1 MLCSRVLA
9 RASCAVA
16 REESAAAAIR
26 TEVPVR
32 IVMAAMALLMCC
44 GEVHAQH
51 AQGTF
56 RSAVDLV
63 SLNVIVT
70 DARERFVTG
79 LSEQDFTVFEDGVQ
93 QNVSYF
99 AATNVPLDLAILLDT
114 SSSMSDKLATVQ
126 EAAVGFAS
134 HLRSGDRVTV
144 VSIKDSA
151 RVLHDLDGDVAGAC
165 DAIRKTAASGGTALY
180 NSIYTTIRQMQKV
193 HASDEGQVRRQAIA
207 VLTDGDDTTSLVTF
221 DDLLALAKQAG
232 IAIYTIALKS
242 QYPTALLGAMRE
254 NSESD
259 FAMKALAQETG
270 ARSFFPADISQL
282 AGVYSSITQELA
294 SQYALGYTSSNSKR
308 DGSFRRI
315 FVRVDEPNVRAR
327 TRSGY
332 VVGKAQ
338 ASLNGRPPAVETR

>member
-1 MLCSRVLA
+1 M
-9 RASCAVA
+9 
-16 REESAAAAIR
+16 
-26 TEVPVR
+26 
-32 IVMAAMALLMCC
+32 MAAMALLMWC
-44 GEVHAQH
+44 GEVRAQNT
-51 AQGTF
+51 QGTF

-70 DARERFVTG
+70 DARDRFVTG
-79 LSEQDFTVFEDGVQ
+79 LGQEDFAVFEDGVAQ
-93 QNVSYF
+93 DVSFF
-99 AATNVPLDLAILLDT
+99 AATNVPLDLAILLDV

-144 VSIKDSA
+144 VGVKDSA
-151 RVLHDLDGDVAGAC
+151 RVLHDLDGDISGAC
-165 DAIRKTAASGGTALY
+165 EAIRKTTASGGTALY
-180 NSIYTTIRQMQKV
+180 NGIYTTIKQMQKV
-193 HASDEGQVRRQAIA
+193 HASDEGEIRRQAIA

-221 DDLLALAKQAG
+221 DDVLALAKQAG

-242 QYPTALLGAMRE
+242 SYPTVLFMKG
-254 NSESD
+254 NSESE

-270 ARSFFPADISQL
+270 ARSFFPTDISQL

-294 SQYALGYTSSNSKR
+294 SQYALGYTSTNPKR
-308 DGSFRRI
+308 DGGFRRI

-332 VVGKAQ
+332 LVSKAH
-338 ASLNGRPPAVETR
+338 APLNRQPSTVETR

>member
-1 MLCSRVLA
+1 M
-9 RASCAVA
+9 
-16 REESAAAAIR
+16 R
-26 TEVPVR
+26 T
-32 IVMAAMALLMCC
+32 VMAAVALLMCC
-44 GEVHAQH
+44 GEVRAQST
-51 AQGTF
+51 QGTF

-70 DARERFVTG
+70 DAREHFVTG
-79 LSEQDFTVFEDGVQ
+79 LREQDFAVFEDGVQ

-114 SSSMSDKLATVQ
+114 SSSMSDKLTTVQ

-165 DAIRKTAASGGTALY
+165 DAIRKTSASGGTALY

-242 QYPTALLGAMRE
+242 QYPTALLGLMKE

-270 ARSFFPADISQL
+270 ARSYFPTDISQL

-338 ASLNGRPPAVETR
+338 ASVNRQPPAVETR

>member
-1 MLCSRVLA
+1 
-9 RASCAVA
+9 
-16 REESAAAAIR
+16 
-26 TEVPVR
+26 
-32 IVMAAMALLMCC
+32 MAAMALLMCC
-44 GEVHAQH
+44 GEVRAQN

-70 DARERFVTG
+70 DARDRFVTG
-79 LSEQDFTVFEDGVQ
+79 LTQQDFSVFEDGVQ
-93 QNVSYF
+93 QDVSYF

-114 SSSMSDKLATVQ
+114 SSSMSDKLTTVQ

-151 RVLHDLDGDVAGAC
+151 RVLHDLDGDVSGAC
-165 DAIRKTAASGGTALY
+165 EAIRKTMASGGTALY
-180 NSIYTTIRQMQKV
+180 NGLYTTIRQMQKV
-193 HASDEGQVRRQAIA
+193 HASDESEIRRQAIA

-232 IAIYTIALKS
+232 IAIYTIVLRS
-242 QYPTALLGAMRE
+242 QYPTALLGPMKE
-254 NSESD
+254 TSESE
-259 FAMKALAQETG
+259 FGMKALALETG
-270 ARSFFPADISQL
+270 ARSYFPTDISQL

-294 SQYALGYTSSNSKR
+294 SQYALGYTSSNPKR
-308 DGSFRRI
+308 DGGFRRI

-332 VVGKAQ
+332 LVSKTQV
-338 ASLNGRPPAVETR
+338 SLTRQPAGGDR

>member
-1 MLCSRVLA
+1 MKIMM
-9 RASCAVA
+9 
-16 REESAAAAIR
+16 AAI
-26 TEVPVR
+26 
-32 IVMAAMALLMCC
+32 ALLMCC
-44 GEVHAQH
+44 GEARAQNAH
-51 AQGTF
+51 GTF

-70 DARERFVTG
+70 DARDRFVTG
-79 LSEQDFTVFEDGVQ
+79 LTQQDFSVFEDGVQ
-93 QNVSYF
+93 QDVSYF

-114 SSSMSDKLATVQ
+114 SSSMGDKLATVQ

-134 HLRSGDRVTV
+134 HLRSGDRITV

-180 NSIYTTIRQMQKV
+180 NGIYTTIKQMQKV
-193 HASDEGQVRRQAIA
+193 HASDEGEVRRQAIA

-221 DDLLALAKQAG
+221 DDLLAVAKQAG

-242 QYPTALLGAMRE
+242 QYPTILFGAMKE
-254 NSESD
+254 TAESD

-270 ARSFFPADISQL
+270 ARSFFPTDIAQL
-282 AGVYSSITQELA
+282 AGVYGSITQELA
-294 SQYALGYTSSNSKR
+294 SQYALGYTSTNSKR

-327 TRSGY
+327 TKSGY
-332 VVGKAQ
+332 QVSKAQ
-338 ASLNGRPPAVETR
+338 ASSDREPSAATR

>member
-1 MLCSRVLA
+1 
-9 RASCAVA
+9 
-16 REESAAAAIR
+16 
-26 TEVPVR
+26 
-32 IVMAAMALLMCC
+32 MAAMALLMWC
-44 GEVHAQH
+44 GEVRAQNP
-51 AQGTF
+51 QGTF

-70 DARERFVTG
+70 DARDRFVTG
-79 LSEQDFTVFEDGVQ
+79 LGQEDFAVFEDGVAQ
-93 QNVSYF
+93 DVSFF
-99 AATNVPLDLAILLDT
+99 AATNVPLDLAILLDV

-144 VSIKDSA
+144 VGVKDSA
-151 RVLHDLDGDVAGAC
+151 RVLHDLDGDISGAC
-165 DAIRKTAASGGTALY
+165 EAIRKTTASGGTALY
-180 NSIYTTIRQMQKV
+180 NGIYTTIKQMQKV
-193 HASDEGQVRRQAIA
+193 HASDEGEIRRQAIA

-221 DDLLALAKQAG
+221 DDVLALAKQAG

-242 QYPTALLGAMRE
+242 SYPTVLFMKG
-254 NSESD
+254 NSESE

-270 ARSFFPADISQL
+270 ARSFFPTDISQL

-294 SQYALGYTSSNSKR
+294 SQYALGYTSTNPKR
-308 DGSFRRI
+308 DGGFRRI

-332 VVGKAQ
+332 LVSKAH
-338 ASLNGRPPAVETR
+338 APLNRQPSTVETR

>member
-1 MLCSRVLA
+1 MK
-9 RASCAVA
+9 
-16 REESAAAAIR
+16 
-26 TEVPVR
+26 
-32 IVMAAMALLMCC
+32 IVMTAMALLLCC
-44 GEVHAQH
+44 GQVRAQNTH
-51 AQGTF
+51 GTF

-70 DARERFVTG
+70 DNHDRFVTG
-79 LSEQDFTVFEDGVQ
+79 LTQNDFSVFEDGVQ
-93 QNVSYF
+93 QDVSYF

-114 SSSMSDKLATVQ
+114 SSSMSDKMATVQ

-134 HLRSGDRVTV
+134 HLRSGDRLTV

-151 RVLHDLDGDVAGAC
+151 RVLHDLDGDVTGAC
-165 DAIRKTAASGGTALY
+165 EAIRKTAASGGTALY
-180 NSIYTTIRQMQKV
+180 NGVYSTIRQMQKV
-193 HASDEGQVRRQAIA
+193 RASDGDEIRRQAIA
-207 VLTDGDDTTSLVTF
+207 VLTDGEDTTSLVTF

-242 QYPTALLGAMRE
+242 PYSVALLGAIKE

-259 FAMKALAQETG
+259 FAMKALALETG
-270 ARSFFPADISQL
+270 ARSFFPTDISQL

-308 DGSFRRI
+308 DGGFRRI

-332 VVGKAQ
+332 VVSKTQ
-338 ASLNGRPPAVETR
+338 ASLNRRPAADDR